1 MRELVFAERRIKCP
15 LSIEHT
21 FLKLVISL
29 YSPASSQCQDL
40 SGFHSIRKNGY
51 KEEWNVSEV
60 FTIVLKVLFSKMI
73 FRSLNLSTQY
83 AEKLRSGEKGPY
95 CKYGEDQRYLPI
107 PALPWEL
114 CQRVSCGVNKA
125 FVQVSRPLPGTPMVK
140 RCWYFSIVVWLN
152 LKTSSKPYD

>member
-1 MRELVFAERRIKCP
+1 MGSYKLILPCIKSMSRLVRVSFNK
-15 LSIEHT
+15 
-21 FLKLVISL
+21 KKMV
-29 YSPASSQCQDL
+29 
-40 SGFHSIRKNGY
+40 IRKN
-51 KEEWNVSEV
+51 E
-60 FTIVLKVLFSKMI
+60 I
-73 FRSLNLSTQY
+73 LNLSTQY

-140 RCWYFSIVVWLN
+140 RC
-152 LKTSSKPYD
+152 